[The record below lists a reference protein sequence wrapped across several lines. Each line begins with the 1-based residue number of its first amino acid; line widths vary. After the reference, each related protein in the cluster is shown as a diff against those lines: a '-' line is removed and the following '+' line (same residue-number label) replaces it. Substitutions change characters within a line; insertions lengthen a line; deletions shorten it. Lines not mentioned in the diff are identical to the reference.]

1 MKWLKKLVNPLMAL
15 IGIQVVWGL
24 LVFFWITWFV
34 GRHKEFRELAER
46 YRPELLGRGFDW
58 AVLVEGIVLLVI
70 ILVGVYVIFIYWR
83 RQSNLNLEQKD
94 FISQATHE
102 LKSPLASIKLH
113 LETIRLRKPPPE
125 KLERFLD
132 TMLVDIDRLD
142 NLTSNILMVA
152 KLEQRRR
159 ASQYPVVDFSALVTR
174 YMDQQRH
181 VLPEGGNVILDIE
194 KGISAAIDVEG
205 METVLRNLFENAILY
220 SIGAPEIRVTLKR
233 DGNRCTLSFQD
244 NGKGI
249 DRKDLKNVFRKF
261 YRIRSSGEAIR
272 GTGLGLWI
280 VKSVVKEHG
289 GTVTAVSA
297 GTGKGTTF
305 TISLPL
311 PRRKGGTP

>member
-1 MKWLKKLVNPLMAL
+1 MKWLKKLINPLMAL

-24 LVFFWITWFV
+24 LVFFWISWFV
-34 GRHKEFRELAER
+34 GRHKEFRQLAER
-46 YRPELLGRGFDW
+46 YRPELLARGFDW
-58 AVLVEGIVLLVI
+58 AVLVEGLVLLVI
-70 ILVGVYVIFIYWR
+70 ILAGVYVIFIYWR
-83 RQSNLNLEQKD
+83 RQSKLNLEQQD

-113 LETIRLRKPPPE
+113 LETIRLRKPPAD

-152 KLEQRRR
+152 KIEQRRR
-159 ASQYPVVDFSALVTR
+159 ASLYPVVDFSALVTR
-174 YMDQQRH
+174 YMEHQRNN
-181 VLPEGGNVILDIE
+181 LPEGGSVILDIE

-220 SIGAPEIRVTLKR
+220 SVGAPEIRVALKR
-233 DGNRCTLSFQD
+233 EGNRCVLYFQD

-249 DRKDLKNVFRKF
+249 DRKDLKHIFRKF

-280 VKSVVKEHG
+280 VKSVVREHG
-289 GTVTAVSA
+289 GTVTAESE
-297 GTGKGTTF
+297 GPGKGTVF
-305 TISLPL
+305 TISLTL
-311 PRRKGGTP
+311 PRHKGVTR

>member
-1 MKWLKKLVNPLMAL
+1 MKWLKKLINPPMAL
-15 IGIQVVWGL
+15 IGIQVVWGV

-46 YRPELLGRGFDW
+46 YRPELLGRGLDW
-58 AVLVEGIVLLVI
+58 MVLVEGLVLLVI

-83 RQSNLNLEQKD
+83 RQSNLNQEQQD
-94 FISQATHE
+94 FISQVTHE

-113 LETIRLRKPPPE
+113 LETIRLRKPPPD

-132 TMLVDIDRLD
+132 TMLVDIERLD

-152 KLEQRRR
+152 KIEQRRR
-159 ASQYPVVDFSALVTR
+159 ASRYPVVDFSGLVSR
-174 YMDQQRH
+174 FMEQQRQN
-181 VLPEGGNVILDIE
+181 LPEGGSILLDIE
-194 KGISAAIDVEG
+194 AGISAAIDVEG
-205 METVLRNLFENAILY
+205 LETVLRNLLENAILY
-220 SIGAPEIRVTLKR
+220 SIGAPEIRVALRRK
-233 DGNRCTLSFQD
+233 GNRCFLSFQD

-249 DRKDLKNVFRKF
+249 DRKDLKKIFRKF
-261 YRIRSSGEAIR
+261 YRIRSSGEAIQ

-280 VKSVVKEHG
+280 VKSVIREHG
-289 GTVTAVSA
+289 GTVTAASE
-297 GTGKGTTF
+297 GNGKGTTF

>member
-1 MKWLKKLVNPLMAL
+1 MKWLKKLINPLMAL

-24 LVFFWITWFV
+24 LVFSWITWFV
-34 GRHKEFRELAER
+34 GRHKEFRELAEH

-58 AVLVEGIVLLVI
+58 VVLVEGLVLLVI

-83 RQSNLNLEQKD
+83 RQSNLNQEQQD

-113 LETIRLRKPPPE
+113 LETIRLRKPPPD

-152 KLEQRRR
+152 KIEQRRR
-159 ASQYPVVDFSALVTR
+159 ASRYPVVDFSALVSR
-174 YMDQQRH
+174 YMEQQRQN
-181 VLPEGGNVILDIE
+181 LPEGGNVILDIE
-194 KGISAAIDVEG
+194 DGIAVAIDVEG

-220 SIGAPEIRVTLKR
+220 SIGTPEIRVALR
-233 DGNRCTLSFQD
+233 REGNRCLLSFQD

-249 DRKDLKNVFRKF
+249 DREDLKKIFRKF

-289 GTVTAVSA
+289 GTVTAASE
-297 GTGKGTTF
+297 GNGKGTTF

-311 PRRKGGTP
+311 PRRKVGTP

>member
-1 MKWLKKLVNPLMAL
+1 MAL

-58 AVLVEGIVLLVI
+58 VVLVEGLVLLVI

-83 RQSNLNLEQKD
+83 RQSNLNREQKD
-94 FISQATHE
+94 FLSQATHE

-113 LETIRLRKPPPE
+113 LETIRLRKPPPD

-142 NLTSNILMVA
+142 NLTSNFLMVA

-159 ASQYPVVDFSALVTR
+159 ASQYPVVNFSAFVTR
-174 YMDQQRH
+174 YMDQQRDT
-181 VLPEGGNVILDIE
+181 LPEGGSVSLDIE
-194 KGISAAIDVEG
+194 EGISAAIDVEG
-205 METVLRNLFENAILY
+205 MEMVLRNLFENAVLY
-220 SIGAPEIRVTLKR
+220 SVGAPDIRVTLR
-233 DGNRCTLSFQD
+233 REGNRCLLAFQD

-249 DRKDLKNVFRKF
+249 EEKELQAVFKMF
-261 YRIRSSGEAIR
+261 YRIRRSGETIR

-289 GTVTAVSA
+289 GTVTAASS
-297 GTGKGTTF
+297 GIGKGTTF
-305 TISLPL
+305 TIALPL
-311 PRRKGGTP
+311 PRRKGGPP